1 MLFGMTALRVAGGG
15 ACFAAATL
23 CSLACHAQDF
33 PSRPIRLIV
42 PQAPGGGT
50 DILGRNVAQKLGELL
65 RQPAIVENR
74 TGAGSLVGSEY
85 VAKAPADGYTLLV
98 GGIFNIVMNK
108 VLIKNISYDPL
119 RDFVPLG
126 FTSAYPFVLLARS
139 DLPVSNLAEL
149 VKYAKDRPGRL
160 TYGSAGI
167 GTLQHVWG
175 TILFKSLGMDAL
187 HVPFKGAA
195 AAHQEMMAGRLDLLF
210 DNMSASKQYVQSG
223 RLKGLVVSSAGRS
236 GHLPEVPT
244 VDETSMRRS
253 KSASAEAA
261 VSSATRSGQLPE
273 VPAIS
278 ETGLVKFEAESWFGL
293 FAPAGTPAPVVEIL
307 RNALTGIIRDAEFAA
322 RIERDGGRVLAIP
335 PRQQQQFMR
344 EEIERWTKLV
354 MQYGVTVD

>member
-74 TGAGSLVGSEY
+74 TGAGSLVGTEY

-244 VDETSMRRS
+244 VDET
-253 KSASAEAA
+253 
-261 VSSATRSGQLPE
+261 
-273 VPAIS
+273 
-278 ETGLVKFEAESWFGL
+278 GLAKFEGESWFGV
-293 FAPAGTPAPVVEIL
+293 FAPAATPAPVVEIL
-307 RNALTGIIRDAEFAA
+307 RKALAGIVGDQEFNA

-335 PRQQQQFMR
+335 SREQHRFMR

-354 MQYGVTVD
+354 AQYGVTVD

>member
-74 TGAGSLVGSEY
+74 TGAGSLVGTEY

-244 VDETSMRRS
+244 VDET
-253 KSASAEAA
+253 
-261 VSSATRSGQLPE
+261 
-273 VPAIS
+273 
-278 ETGLVKFEAESWFGL
+278 GLVKFEGESWFGV
-293 FAPAGTPAPVVEIL
+293 FAPAATPAPVVEIL
-307 RNALTGIIRDAEFAA
+307 RKALAVIVADPEFAA

-335 PRQQQQFMR
+335 AREQQRFMQ

-354 MQYGVTVD
+354 VRYGVTVD

>member
-15 ACFAAATL
+15 ACVAAATL

-74 TGAGSLVGSEY
+74 TGAGSLVGTEY

-210 DNMSASKQYVQSG
+210 DNMSASKQYVQSK
-223 RLKGLVVSSAGRS
+223 RLKGLAVSSAGRS
-236 GHLPEVPT
+236 GHLPDVPT
-244 VDETSMRRS
+244 VDET
-253 KSASAEAA
+253 
-261 VSSATRSGQLPE
+261 
-273 VPAIS
+273 
-278 ETGLVKFEAESWFGL
+278 GLAKFEGESWFGL
-293 FAPAGTPAPVVEIL
+293 FAPAATPASAVEIL
-307 RNALTGIIRDAEFAA
+307 RKALTGIVADPEFAA

-335 PRQQQQFMR
+335 PREQHRFMQ

-354 MQYGVTVD
+354 AQYGVTVD

>member
-1 MLFGMTALRVAGGG
+1 MLLGTTLRVAG
-15 ACFAAATL
+15 ACFAAAILL
-23 CSLACHAQDF
+23 CSLACHAQEF

-50 DILGRNVAQKLGELL
+50 DILGRNVAQRLGELL

-74 TGAGSLVGSEY
+74 TGAGSLVGTEY

-108 VLIKNISYDPL
+108 ALIKNISYDPL

-149 VKYAKDRPGRL
+149 VKYAKDRPGKL

-195 AAHQEMMAGRLDLLF
+195 AHQEMMAGRLDLLF

-223 RLKGLVVSSAGRS
+223 RLKGLAVSSAGRS
-236 GHLPEVPT
+236 GHLPEVP
-244 VDETSMRRS
+244 
-253 KSASAEAA
+253 
-261 VSSATRSGQLPE
+261 
-273 VPAIS
+273 AID
-278 ETGLVKFEAESWFGL
+278 ETGLVKFEGESWFGL
-293 FAPAGTPAPVVEIL
+293 FAPAATPAPAVEIL
-307 RNALTGIIRDAEFAA
+307 RKALTGIVADPEFAA
-322 RIERDGGRVLAIP
+322 RIERDGGRVLAIA
-335 PRQQQQFMR
+335 PREQQRFMR

-354 MQYGVTVD
+354 VQYQVTID

>member
-74 TGAGSLVGSEY
+74 TGAGSLVGTEY

-223 RLKGLVVSSAGRS
+223 RLRGLAVSSAGRS

-244 VDETSMRRS
+244 VN
-253 KSASAEAA
+253 
-261 VSSATRSGQLPE
+261 
-273 VPAIS
+273 
-278 ETGLVKFEAESWFGL
+278 ETGVVKFEGESWFGL
-293 FAPAGTPAPVVEIL
+293 FAPAATPAPAVEIL
-307 RNALTGIIRDAEFAA
+307 RKALAGIVADPEFAA

-335 PRQQQQFMR
+335 AREQQRFMQ

-354 MQYGVTVD
+354 VQYQVTID

>member
-1 MLFGMTALRVAGGG
+1 MLRGITKPVARGG
-15 ACFAAATL
+15 ASYAWWVAILLL
-23 CSLACHAQDF
+23 CSLACRAQDF

-50 DILGRNVAQKLGELL
+50 DILGRNVAQKLGEQL
-65 RQPAIVENR
+65 RRPAIVENR
-74 TGAGSLVGSEY
+74 TGAGSLVGTEY

-108 VLIKNISYDPL
+108 ALIKNISYDPL

-126 FTSAYPFVLLARS
+126 FTSAYPFVLLARP

-149 VKYAKDRPGRL
+149 VKYAKERPGSL

-175 TILFKSLGMDAL
+175 TILFKSQGMDAL

-223 RLKGLVVSSAGRS
+223 RLKGLAVSSAGRS
-236 GHLPEVPT
+236 SHLPDVPT
-244 VDETSMRRS
+244 VN
-253 KSASAEAA
+253 
-261 VSSATRSGQLPE
+261 
-273 VPAIS
+273 
-278 ETGLVKFEAESWFGL
+278 ETGFVKFEGESWFGV
-293 FAPAGTPAPVVEIL
+293 FAPAATPAPAIETL
-307 RNALTGIIRDAEFAA
+307 RRALSGIVADPEFAA

-335 PRQQQQFMR
+335 PREQQRFMQ

-354 MQYGVTVD
+354 AQYGVTVD

>member
-1 MLFGMTALRVAGGG
+1 MSWKAGRSRSREKRTPCSQTRACAKLISARSRGEHRVPAWKGTTMLFGMTALRVAGGG

-74 TGAGSLVGSEY
+74 TGAGSLVGTEY

-108 VLIKNISYDPL
+108 DLIKNISYDPL

-167 GTLQHVWG
+167 RTMQQVWGKNIFKRLGKGLLCLPLKRAAAPPHKRIAGTLY
-175 TILFKSLGMDAL
+175 LF
-187 HVPFKGAA
+187 F
-195 AAHQEMMAGRLDLLF
+195 
-210 DNMSASKQYVQSG
+210 
-223 RLKGLVVSSAGRS
+223 
-236 GHLPEVPT
+236 
-244 VDETSMRRS
+244 
-253 KSASAEAA
+253 
-261 VSSATRSGQLPE
+261 
-273 VPAIS
+273 
-278 ETGLVKFEAESWFGL
+278 
-293 FAPAGTPAPVVEIL
+293 
-307 RNALTGIIRDAEFAA
+307 
-322 RIERDGGRVLAIP
+322 
-335 PRQQQQFMR
+335 
-344 EEIERWTKLV
+344 
-354 MQYGVTVD
+354 

>member
-1 MLFGMTALRVAGGG
+1 VNAGSKAKGRVTMPLSRAELHTACLW
-15 ACFAAATL
+15 AAA
-23 CSLACHAQDF
+23 SLACSVVCHAQDF

-65 RQPAIVENR
+65 RQAVVVENR
-74 TGAGSLVGSEY
+74 VGAGSLVGTEY
-85 VAKAPADGYTLLV
+85 VARAQADGYTLLV

-108 VLIKNISYDPL
+108 ALIKNISHDPL

-126 FTSAYPFVLLARS
+126 FTSAYPFVLLARA
-139 DLPVSNLAEL
+139 DLPAGSLAEL
-149 VKYAKDRPGRL
+149 VKYARERPGKL

-175 TILFKSLGMDAL
+175 TILFRSLGLDVL

-195 AAHQEMMAGRLDLLF
+195 AAHQEMMAGRLDMMF

-223 RLKGLVVSSAGRS
+223 RLKGLAVSSAGRS
-236 GHLPEVPT
+236 SHLPEVPT
-244 VDETSMRRS
+244 VN
-253 KSASAEAA
+253 
-261 VSSATRSGQLPE
+261 
-273 VPAIS
+273 
-278 ETGLVKFEAESWFGL
+278 ETGLTKFEGESWFGL

-307 RNALTGIIRDAEFAA
+307 RDALAGIIRDAEFAT

-335 PRQQQQFMR
+335 PQQQQQFMR
-344 EEIERWTKLV
+344 EQIERWTKLV
-354 MQYGVTVD
+354 TQYGVTVD

>member
-1 MLFGMTALRVAGGG
+1 MFDARHRVLAHLWAALLLFCGF
-15 ACFAAATL
+15 ACR
-23 CSLACHAQDF
+23 AQDF
-33 PSRPIRLIV
+33 PTRPIRLIV

-50 DILGRNVAQKLGELL
+50 DILGRNLAQKLGEQL

-74 TGAGSLVGSEY
+74 AGAGSLVGTEY

-108 VLIKNISYDPL
+108 ALIKNISYDPL

-126 FTSAYPFVLLARS
+126 FTSAYPFVLLVRS

-149 VKYAKDRPGRL
+149 VKYAQERPGKL

-175 TILFKSLGMDAL
+175 TILLKSLGLDTL

-195 AAHQEMMAGRLDLLF
+195 AAHQEMMAGRLDMMF

-223 RLKGLVVSSAGRS
+223 RLKGLVVSSVGRS
-236 GHLPEVPT
+236 SQLPEVPT
-244 VDETSMRRS
+244 
-253 KSASAEAA
+253 
-261 VSSATRSGQLPE
+261 
-273 VPAIS
+273 IN
-278 ETGLVKFEAESWFGL
+278 ETGLVNFDGESWFGL
-293 FAPAGTPAPVVEIL
+293 FAPAGTPAPAVEIL
-307 RNALTGIIRDAEFAA
+307 RDALAGIIRDQEFAA

-335 PRQQQQFMR
+335 QQQQQRFMR

-354 MQYGVTVD
+354 VQYGVTTD

>member
-1 MLFGMTALRVAGGG
+1 MLFGMTALRVAGGA

-74 TGAGSLVGSEY
+74 TGAGSLVGTEY

-223 RLKGLVVSSAGRS
+223 RLKGLAVSSAGRS

-244 VDETSMRRS
+244 V
-253 KSASAEAA
+253 
-261 VSSATRSGQLPE
+261 G
-273 VPAIS
+273 
-278 ETGLVKFEAESWFGL
+278 ETGLVKFEGESWFGL
-293 FAPAGTPAPVVEIL
+293 FAPAATPAPVVEIL
-307 RNALTGIIRDAEFAA
+307 RKALAGIVGDQEFNA

-335 PRQQQQFMR
+335 PHEQHRFMQ

-354 MQYGVTVD
+354 AQYGVTVD